1 MKTTKQIF
9 KTIRLIKSIPFQ
21 ILAVILYFDIL
32 LTPEL
37 VVKEGEPILAFL
49 SFVFKVII
57 MIALSLA
64 VQALSP
70 KPKRP
75 SPNHAKPVG
84 LEQFDFPTAEE
95 GRSIQVIFGK
105 KYIAGPNVVWYGH
118 LKTVAV
124 WGF

>member
-1 MKTTKQIF
+1 MITPKKLKPIYVLSLLIIFITLSFIDSATTEKF
-9 KTIRLIKSIPFQ
+9 
-21 ILAVILYFDIL
+21 V
-32 LTPEL
+32 
-37 VVKEGEPILAFL
+37 LAFWN
-49 SFVFKVII
+49 FIAQVVI

-64 VQALSP
+64 IQALSP

-95 GRSIQVIFGK
+95 GRSIQVLFGK

-118 LKTVAV
+118 LKTIAV

>member
-1 MKTTKQIF
+1 MITPKKLKFSYAILLILIFSAFSFIDDATTK
-9 KTIRLIKSIPFQ
+9 
-21 ILAVILYFDIL
+21 
-32 LTPEL
+32 
-37 VVKEGEPILAFL
+37 EPILAFWN
-49 SFVFKVII
+49 FIVQVII
-57 MIALSLA
+57 MLA
-64 VQALSP
+64 ISVAIRALSP

-84 LEQFDFPTAEE
+84 LEQFDFPTVME
-95 GRSIQVIFGK
+95 GRPMQVIFGK

>member
-1 MKTTKQIF
+1 MQTIRQIF
-9 KTIRLIKSIPFQ
+9 KSASLVKSIPFQ
-21 ILAVILYFDIL
+21 LLASVLYLDIL
-32 LTPEL
+32 LTPES
-37 VVKEGEPILAFL
+37 VVKEGEPVLAIWNFIAQ
-49 SFVFKVII
+49 VVI
-57 MIALSLA
+57 MIALSMA
-64 VQALSP
+64 IQALSP

-95 GRSIQVIFGK
+95 GRSIQVLFGK